1 MERKFRITTKERQT
15 DKGAK
20 FLVHSAY
27 INNQW
32 YKVKFNQECTNVPK
46 DRGFYY
52 VITDDKELNLQ
63 RKKYTKK
70 DGTEGTE
77 LIMWVHQCALEPVS
91 QEEMDEYRQNL
102 MNSVF
107 GNISDIQ
114 KGMKEYSADEQL
126 PF

>member
-1 MERKFRITTKERQT
+1 MERKFRITSKERTT

-20 FLVHSAY
+20 FLVHSSY

-46 DRGFYY
+46 DRGLYY
-52 VITDDKELNLQ
+52 VIADDKELNIQ

-77 LIMWVHQCALEPVS
+77 LILWVHQCNLEPVS

-107 GNISDIQ
+107 GDYAELHAN
-114 KGMKEYSADEQL
+114 MKELNKDEDL

>member
-1 MERKFRITTKERQT
+1 MERKFRITSKERTT

-32 YKVKFNQECTNVPK
+32 YKVKFNQECTSVPK
-46 DRGFYY
+46 DRGIYY
-52 VITDDKELNLQ
+52 VIADDYDLNIQ

-77 LIMWVHQCALEPVS
+77 HILWVHQCAIECVS
-91 QEEMDEYRQNL
+91 EEEMKEYRQNL

-107 GNISDIQ
+107 GDYATVQ
-114 KGMKEYSADEQL
+114 AGMKELNKEEDL

>member
-1 MERKFRITTKERQT
+1 M
-15 DKGAK
+15 
-20 FLVHSAY
+20 HSSY

-32 YKVKFNQECTNVPK
+32 YKVKFNQVCANAPK
-46 DRGFYY
+46 ATGLYY
-52 VITDDKELNLQ
+52 VIADDKELNLQ

-77 LIMWVHQCALEPVS
+77 LIMWVHQCNLEPVS
-91 QEEMDEYRQNL
+91 QEEMDEYRRNL

-114 KGMKEYSADEQL
+114 SGMKECNPDEGL